1 MVAIQANGEIK
12 VVEIVNLFE
21 FTLHYIILKWCNN
34 YLNNY
39 LGVKFEK
46 LAKTLCKWFKKVQ
59 NDEHVY
65 MWLKNLQ
72 QVINE
77 QIEKYYEQLLKLA
90 NSFQTKI
97 SNTFFIDVF

>member
-21 FTLHYIILKWCNN
+21 FTLHYINLNWCNN

-39 LGVKFEK
+39 LGVKFEE

-65 MWLKNLQ
+65 MWSKNL
-72 QVINE
+72 
-77 QIEKYYEQLLKLA
+77 
-90 NSFQTKI
+90 
-97 SNTFFIDVF
+97 